1 MAHYVV
7 CNGCVYSNSILG
19 FDPQGNYEVV
29 PFTHEIAS
37 TEFVSG
43 VALYVMQI
51 LIWRWLK
58 ALFAIV
64 VLWLNLLNGLWQN
77 VAKQV
82 DKR

>member
-1 MAHYVV
+1 MIKQRIKRAIETQGVDCEKLRDLFDVV
-7 CNGCVYSNSILG
+7 SVCEDKAERREWL
-19 FDPQGNYEVV
+19 
-29 PFTHEIAS
+29 
-37 TEFVSG
+37 
-43 VALYVMQI
+43 LYVMLM